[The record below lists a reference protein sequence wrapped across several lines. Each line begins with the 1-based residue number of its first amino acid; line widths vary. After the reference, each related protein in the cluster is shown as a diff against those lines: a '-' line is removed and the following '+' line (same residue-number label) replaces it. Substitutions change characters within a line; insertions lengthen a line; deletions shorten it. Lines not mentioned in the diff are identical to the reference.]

1 MVKAAEN
8 VPMILKYSNQ
18 FTDILKHIYLLCGIL
33 YNMVFQK

>member
-18 FTDILKHIYLLCGIL
+18 FTDILKHISFMW
-33 YNMVFQK
+33 NTV